1 MSGIQPAENFVIET
15 IYDVSD
21 PRLTEF
27 RDSVYEEDL
36 ELDKSCRT
44 LSFDKIKLCVNENK
58 FEDAW
63 KYSDEKWYRVGF
75 NAIEA
80 IIEDGKIVGMSG
92 CRIYGNFLRSSMH
105 LYLLKRVRKKYP
117 GIKYLKNGW
126 FERHI
131 DFANKFNMKGIF
143 FTVYA
148 YSRKLQALINNHRGK
163 TISLIDKK
171 HLNYIQDVRE
181 IGEFQFNNVPQ
192 TFFYYK
198 LTEEFDISNVL
209 SNNNKI
215 VRTRNS
221 LKKIFLQEDILPLGK
236 FESLPVSSIFG
247 GRDVDY
253 PNVIKLRD
261 DIDFNTLYTESLHH
275 INLIGASYVKD
286 RMEYLPK
293 GINEETLRSVLGGV
307 GFYTGSYQSFSLR
320 KLGTSELEDWIEP
333 CTRRLIETLGV
344 NTFRQQYAVAYGG
357 WNTKLHRDHEN
368 FLTHGFRL
376 MVPLSSDVYM
386 GYEDEFGNPLIYRLD
401 RGGMYFVNIAKM
413 HRGFNESLSDD
424 RINLIMQMDSDII
437 LKDKEK
443 MTPLSNKEIS
453 KLPTYALDYD
463 IWDFGY
469 EL

>member
-1 MSGIQPAENFVIET
+1 MGWI
-15 IYDVSD
+15 
-21 PRLTEF
+21 LT
-27 RDSVYEEDL
+27 L
-36 ELDKSCRT
+36 
-44 LSFDKIKLCVNENK
+44 
-58 FEDAW
+58 
-63 KYSDEKWYRVGF
+63 
-75 NAIEA
+75 
-80 IIEDGKIVGMSG
+80 
-92 CRIYGNFLRSSMH
+92 
-105 LYLLKRVRKKYP
+105 
-117 GIKYLKNGW
+117 
-126 FERHI
+126 
-131 DFANKFNMKGIF
+131 
-143 FTVYA
+143 
-148 YSRKLQALINNHRGK
+148 
-163 TISLIDKK
+163 
-171 HLNYIQDVRE
+171 
-181 IGEFQFNNVPQ
+181 
-192 TFFYYK
+192 
-198 LTEEFDISNVL
+198 
-209 SNNNKI
+209 
-215 VRTRNS
+215 NS

-293 GINEETLRSVLGGV
+293 NINEETLRSVLGGV
-307 GFYTGSYQSFSLR
+307 GFYKGSYQSFSLR

-333 CTRRLIETLGV
+333 CTRQLIETLGV

-424 RINLIMQMDSDII
+424 RINLIMQMDSDIL

-453 KLPTYALDYD
+453 KLPTYALNYD